1 MLDRPERTGVD
12 TATLKLIVA
21 ILSEARHGV
30 SGFWQIWNNALYQL
44 RLIDALLSLP
54 SDTFSFYGLP
64 GRTVVTVDDVA
75 NASPTIKGLAQNVQ
89 SSTWNS
95 LDLFDLLVRLDDSES
110 DAVKTQVREMLDRAV
125 RVSAELVHMGL
136 LQVPVSYSSLL
147 NYATINLI
155 LRNRGMQ
162 SNESILIASYPCS
175 LRGIPIISLSLCE
188 FGRSTHNTF
197 SLLSETITVTI
208 RSTLPV
214 FLTSPRILKCVASV
228 CTFFFAN

>member
-1 MLDRPERTGVD
+1 LDRPERTGVD

-30 SGFWQIWNNALYQL
+30 SGFWQIWHNALYQL

-95 LDLFDLLVRLDDSES
+95 LDLFELLVRLDDSDS
-110 DAVKTQVREMLDRAV
+110 DAVKTQVRDMLDRAV

-136 LQVPVSYSSLL
+136 LQVPV
-147 NYATINLI
+147 
-155 LRNRGMQ
+155 R
-162 SNESILIASYPCS
+162 CS
-175 LRGIPIISLSLCE
+175 LSS
-188 FGRSTHNTF
+188 SN
-197 SLLSETITVTI
+197 VTI
-208 RSTLPV
+208 PR
-214 FLTSPRILKCVASV
+214 FWLT
-228 CTFFFAN
+228 